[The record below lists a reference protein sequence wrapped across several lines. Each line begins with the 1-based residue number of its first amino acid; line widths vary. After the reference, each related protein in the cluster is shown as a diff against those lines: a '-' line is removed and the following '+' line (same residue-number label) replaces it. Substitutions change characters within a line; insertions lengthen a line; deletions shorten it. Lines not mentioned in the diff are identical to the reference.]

1 MSQAE
6 ARSWWA
12 DVQHLREAAERRQEA
27 EGRAARATRFDR
39 SHADPDQS
47 DDHERGQAAASER
60 QLAEVAQ
67 LRRLP
72 ARRVAARRVSG
83 PPPRR
88 TVEITGHPA
97 GVARRPRLVEIDR
110 RRPARHPAA
119 RVAHRPDRIALWAV
133 LLGIFLCLVA
143 LGTSSHAATPPAH
156 PAPVVAHVG

>member
-6 ARSWWA
+6 ARAWWA

-27 EGRAARATRFDR
+27 ARPARPET
-39 SHADPDQS
+39 PEVE
-47 DDHERGQAAASER
+47 ER
-60 QLAEVAQ
+60 EVAQ

-72 ARRVAARRVSG
+72 ARRPATRRVSG

-97 GVARRPRLVEIDR
+97 GVAPRPRLVEIDR

-156 PAPVVAHVG
+156 PAPVVAHTG

>member
-6 ARSWWA
+6 ARAWWA

-27 EGRAARATRFDR
+27 ERRAARPTRPT
-39 SHADPDQS
+39 SP
-47 DDHERGQAAASER
+47 EGEEG
-60 QLAEVAQ
+60 EVAQ

-72 ARRVAARRVSG
+72 ARRPAPRRVSG

-88 TVEITGHPA
+88 TVEITGHPLGTA
-97 GVARRPRLVEIDR
+97 PRPRLVEIDR
-110 RRPARHPAA
+110 RRPPRSPAA

-143 LGTSSHAATPPAH
+143 LSTSSHAATPPAQ
-156 PAPVVAHVG
+156 PAPVVVHTG